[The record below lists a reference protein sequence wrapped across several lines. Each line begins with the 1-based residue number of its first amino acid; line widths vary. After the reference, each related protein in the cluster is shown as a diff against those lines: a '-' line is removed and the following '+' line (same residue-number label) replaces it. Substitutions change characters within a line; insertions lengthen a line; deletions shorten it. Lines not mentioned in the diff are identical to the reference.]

1 MSMRISIST
10 SLQREQ
16 LAHLLR
22 LILIE
27 QRSSG
32 SIVLLQAFVNTIMKP
47 KTRNIVVNE
56 QGKLFSFLETFM
68 IFCNRF
74 YKQPRCTKRNDAITE
89 KRPAINDSQA
99 S

>member
-1 MSMRISIST
+1 
-10 SLQREQ
+10 
-16 LAHLLR
+16 
-22 LILIE
+22 
-27 QRSSG
+27 
-32 SIVLLQAFVNTIMKP
+32 MKP

-74 YKQPRCTKRNDAITE
+74 NKQPWCTKRNDAITE